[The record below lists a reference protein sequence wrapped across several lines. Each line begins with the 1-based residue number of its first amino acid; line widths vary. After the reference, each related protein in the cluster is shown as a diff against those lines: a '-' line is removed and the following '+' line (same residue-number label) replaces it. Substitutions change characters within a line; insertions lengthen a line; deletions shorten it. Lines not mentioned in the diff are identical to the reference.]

1 MRRLVP
7 LLAVVL
13 IAGACGNG
21 TQQGAASP
29 SNPPTSPAPSFSESV
44 SPSTTGDL
52 RSVRVRVQKVA
63 SLEGDPLAMAVRQGD
78 TALYVAEQV
87 GRVMA
92 IRNGRVDGTPVLDVT
107 SKVTSG
113 GEQGLLGLAFS
124 PEGRFL
130 YVNYTDQNGDTN
142 VVEYPMNG
150 GVADAGSA
158 RRVLFIH
165 QPFSNHN
172 GGNLVIGPD
181 GYLYIG
187 MGDGGS
193 QGDPNHN
200 GQNLDALLAKMLRI
214 DPRPSGGRPYG
225 IPPDNPFVNRPGARP
240 EVWDYGLRNPWRY
253 SFDRQTGDLWIG
265 DVGGGEREEIDFER
279 KGSKGGRNYGWNL
292 MEGTVRQTEDLPP
305 GLVLPVFEYETGSNG
320 TCAIIGGYVYRGTA
334 IPSLEGA
341 YLFSDN
347 CGGQIQALR
356 VRGGKVMQQRAL
368 GLEVGGIATFGQDQN
383 GELYALSLA
392 GGVYKILPA

>member
-1 MRRLVP
+1 
-7 LLAVVL
+7 
-13 IAGACGNG
+13 
-21 TQQGAASP
+21 
-29 SNPPTSPAPSFSESV
+29 
-44 SPSTTGDL
+44 
-52 RSVRVRVQKVA
+52 
-63 SLEGDPLAMAVRQGD
+63 
-78 TALYVAEQV
+78 V
-87 GRVMA
+87 GRVRA
-92 IRNGRVDGTPVLDVT
+92 IRDGQVDSTPVLDVT
-107 SKVTSG
+107 SRVTSG

-124 PEGRFL
+124 PDGRFL
-130 YVNYTDQNGDTN
+130 YVNYTDGRGDTN
-142 VVEYPMNG
+142 VVEYSMNG
-150 GVADAGSA
+150 DVADAGSA
-158 RRVLFIH
+158 RRVLFID

-265 DVGGGEREEIDFER
+265 DVGGSEREEIDFER

-368 GLEVGGIATFGQDQN
+368 GLEVGGIASFGQDQN
-383 GELYALSLA
+383 GDLYALSLA